1 MKAHPE
7 VVELMG
13 HEPLTKYVVLAI
25 VSLQIF
31 IAIQLRHADPLSF
44 WFLFLAYSVGATANH
59 NLHLATHEITHNL
72 AFKGVDAN
80 KALAVFANLPA
91 TIPYAFS
98 FKVCRALYYIHILA
112 HLIAERDITWSITN
126 ISV

>member
-1 MKAHPE
+1 MNLLPNTSSWPSC
-7 VVELMG
+7 LYRFLSPYNSG
-13 HEPLTKYVVLAI
+13 TRI
-25 VSLQIF
+25 
-31 IAIQLRHADPLSF
+31 LSF